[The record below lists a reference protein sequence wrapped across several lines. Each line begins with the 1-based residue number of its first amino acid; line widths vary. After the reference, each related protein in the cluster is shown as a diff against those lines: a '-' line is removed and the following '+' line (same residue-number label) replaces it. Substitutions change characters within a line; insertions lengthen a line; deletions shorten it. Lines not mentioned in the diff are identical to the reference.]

1 MPGPLNSVAPVRL
14 NLPDPLPLT
23 LTVPEAAYRAGIGKN
38 TMWDAVNAGEVPSI
52 RLRGRV
58 LIPTVRFL
66 ELFGVEVSE

>member
-1 MPGPLNSVAPVRL
+1 MSGPLNAVTPVRL

-23 LTVPEAAYRAGIGKN
+23 LTVPAAADLAGIGKN

-66 ELFGVEVSE
+66 ELFGVEVTE